1 MARTLSEKDVEIL
14 KKLAPECADITCVG
28 SGFDFQSILP
38 PVSNHYALDDDDFEE
53 RLKRLDI
60 FELEYLSEVILDGSE
75 NGLGPQGDELL
86 DQVIS
91 LGMSAKM
98 IQDLKTRL
106 TMLSSISRRLHRLAE
121 TKYDGKI
128 DDWPTFRTRSHSL
141 VESTKHADAVKEIGD
156 FIS

>member
-60 FELEYLSEVILDGSE
+60 FELGYLSEVILDGSE
-75 NGLGPQGDELL
+75 
-86 DQVIS
+86 S
-91 LGMSAKM
+91 LGC
-98 IQDLKTRL
+98 IQPEHAEILVRLLKERVSEDVGEKVKVL
-106 TMLSSISRRLHRLAE
+106 YEAE
-121 TKYDGKI
+121 GVCYY
-128 DDWPTFRTRSHSL
+128 
-141 VESTKHADAVKEIGD
+141 
-156 FIS
+156 